1 MLSYRHGFH
10 AGNHADV
17 LKHMVL
23 CLIMRAL
30 NDKDKPYTVI
40 DTHAGAG
47 IYDMTSAFARKN
59 SEFASGWLKI
69 AKNERLKELVPEY
82 WQAWEKAQSEPGANK
97 GNMYPGSPFIEY
109 ALARRSDS
117 IFLNDIHKA
126 EYESLL
132 QIFKRKRNVR
142 VEFRACQDTI
152 AALLPPIKKRGL
164 ILIDPPYENEHEYRW
179 TVDAVKKGLGRFEQ
193 GIFAIWYPVLGRLH
207 DHSRNLTQQ
216 IRRLNRPL
224 LQVELRVSEQQ
235 EEYGMCGSGMLI
247 VNYPYLI
254 DEKLEPVVGEL
265 YQCLCDPEKGS
276 ARLEILNEKS

>member
-23 CLIMRAL
+23 CLLLRAL

-47 IYDMTSAFARKN
+47 LYDMTSAFARKN
-59 SEFASGWLKI
+59 SEFNTGWLKI
-69 AKNERLKELVPEY
+69 ADNATLQELVPEY
-82 WQAWEKAQSEPGANK
+82 YESYAKAQNEPNANR
-97 GNMYPGSPFIEY
+97 GHMYPGSPFIEY
-109 ALARRSDS
+109 CLARSSDS
-117 IFLNDIHKA
+117 IFLNDAHPG
-126 EYESLL
+126 EFESLL

-142 VEFRACQDTI
+142 VELRQCQDTI
-152 AALLPPIKKRGL
+152 NALLPPLKKRGL
-164 ILIDPPYENEHEYRW
+164 ILIDPPYENEQEYRW

-193 GIFAIWYPVLGRLH
+193 GIFAVWYPVLGRLH
-207 DHSRNLTQQ
+207 DRSKNLVQQ
-216 IRRLNRPL
+216 MKRLNRPL

-254 DEKLEPVVGEL
+254 DQKLEPIVGEL
-265 YQCLCDPEKGS
+265 YQSLCDSQTGS
-276 ARLEILNEKS
+276 AKIEVLNAKA